1 METDPAKAAEY
12 TENANKYL
20 AQALELRKKQQE
32 EAKAAPTAAPEPG
45 H

>member
-1 METDPAKAAEY
+1 METDPAKAQEY
-12 TENANKYL
+12 TDNANKYL

-32 EAKAAPTAAPEPG
+32 EAKAAPTPAPEPG